1 MGNDKILSD
10 DDKVAKTLNNFFS
23 NIVKNLD
30 ISENKIDDIFL
41 QNIRNHPTLKAI
53 LKYRQYRKHLS
64 DIPLSQ
70 FSHQMKSFDKKCSI
84 ERDQ

>member
-10 DDKVAKTLNNFFS
+10 DDKVAKTFNNFFS
-23 NIVKNLD
+23 DIVKNLD
-30 ISENKIDDIFL
+30 ISEYKIDDIFL

-64 DIPLSQ
+64 DISLSQ
-70 FSHQMKSFDKKCSI
+70 FFHQMKSFDKKCSI